1 MVSRLP
7 SAPEATRLPEMA
19 ENPCRVFCRWCEA
32 SMTESVSPFLMLV
45 ARKAVIAR
53 RLCMFGLTRSRV
65 FLDNQKSISL
75 QHKIFPPTSYR
86 QVFFTWFLIV

>member
-1 MVSRLP
+1 
-7 SAPEATRLPEMA
+7 
-19 ENPCRVFCRWCEA
+19 
-32 SMTESVSPFLMLV
+32 LMLV